1 MCPDSQAYIKM
12 THKILLIEDD
22 MGLAKTLDTILRQVH
37 YLPSLAHTAEDGV
50 RLALSEPFDLVL
62 LDVMVP
68 QMGGWEVC
76 RRLRE
81 SLDIPIIFLTA
92 MGRVEDVVQGLELG
106 ADDYLVKP
114 VEQLELLARIKAHL
128 RRMEMFNPTTQKLLF
143 GGQALVI
150 DATARTVLV
159 AGSEV
164 ELTPR
169 EFDLLWV
176 LASNAGRVVTTA
188 DLTRQAWNMQDHGA
202 LDNAKTYIH
211 YLRKKLEADPARP
224 RWIHTVRGV
233 GYRFAED

>member
-1 MCPDSQAYIKM
+1 
-12 THKILLIEDD
+12 
-22 MGLAKTLDTILRQVH
+22 MGLAKTFDTILRQAH
-37 YLPSLAHTAEDGV
+37 YLPSLAYTAEDGV
-50 RLALSEPFDLVL
+50 RLALSESFDLVL

-128 RRMEMFNPTTQKLLF
+128 RRMEKFNPTTQKLLF

-150 DATARTVLV
+150 DAAARTVLV
-159 AGSEV
+159 AGGEV

-188 DLTRQAWNMQDHGA
+188 NLTRQAWSMQDHGA